1 MRRGLFGCAAIAAFV
16 NYAPHRR
23 SCIPRKRQT
32 LLSFGRR
39 CAIKYLI
46 HISSALAVLAIAST
60 VWAGEPTEDEVV
72 DTIKGMF
79 HSFSVESDDRN
90 NFYDFVTNDF
100 VIYEMG
106 EIFNASEFLA
116 LDSFN
121 TIEDDWE
128 FSNFEI
134 SIDNE
139 SAHAYFRNTGRF
151 ITLNEG
157 EKRLLNKEWLES
169 AYLVRVNGKL
179 KIKFYF
185 SDVVNQ
191 SSEEIE

>member
-1 MRRGLFGCAAIAAFV
+1 M
-16 NYAPHRR
+16 
-23 SCIPRKRQT
+23 
-32 LLSFGRR
+32 
-39 CAIKYLI
+39 
-46 HISSALAVLAIAST
+46 LAE
-60 VWAGEPTEDEVV
+60 EPTKDEVV

-79 HSFSVESDDRN
+79 HSFSVESDDRD

-106 EIFNASEFLA
+106 KIFNASEFLA
-116 LDSFN
+116 LDFSK
-121 TIEDDWE
+121 TIEDDWKLSD
-128 FSNFEI
+128 FKI

-139 SAHAYFRNTGRF
+139 SAHVYFKNTGRF

-169 AYLVRVNGKL
+169 AYLVRVNGRL
-179 KIKFYF
+179 KIRFYF
-185 SDVVNQ
+185 SDEVNQ

>member
-1 MRRGLFGCAAIAAFV
+1 ML
-16 NYAPHRR
+16 
-23 SCIPRKRQT
+23 
-32 LLSFGRR
+32 
-39 CAIKYLI
+39 
-46 HISSALAVLAIAST
+46 ALASAVLAE
-60 VWAGEPTEDEVV
+60 EPTEDEVV

-79 HSFSVESDDRN
+79 RSFSVESDDRN

-106 EIFNASEFLA
+106 EIFYASEFLA
-116 LDSFN
+116 LDFSK
-121 TIEDDWE
+121 TIEDDWKLSD
-128 FSNFEI
+128 FKI

-139 SAHAYFRNTGRF
+139 SAHAYFKNTGRF

-157 EKRLLNKEWLES
+157 KKRLLNKEWLES
-169 AYLVRVNGKL
+169 AYLVRVNGRL

-185 SDVVNQ
+185 SDEVNQ

>member
-1 MRRGLFGCAAIAAFV
+1 M
-16 NYAPHRR
+16 
-23 SCIPRKRQT
+23 
-32 LLSFGRR
+32 
-39 CAIKYLI
+39 
-46 HISSALAVLAIAST
+46 LAIAST
-60 VWAGEPTEDEVV
+60 VWAGEPTEDEVA

-90 NFYDFVTNDF
+90 NFYDFVTNDS

-116 LDSFN
+116 LDFSN

-128 FSNFEI
+128 LSDFKI

-139 SAHAYFRNTGRF
+139 SAHAYFKNTGRF
-151 ITLNEG
+151 ITLNKG
-157 EKRLLNKEWLES
+157 KKRLLNKEWLES
-169 AYLVRVNGKL
+169 AYLVRINGRL

-185 SDVVNQ
+185 SDEVNQ

>member
-1 MRRGLFGCAAIAAFV
+1 ML
-16 NYAPHRR
+16 
-23 SCIPRKRQT
+23 
-32 LLSFGRR
+32 
-39 CAIKYLI
+39 
-46 HISSALAVLAIAST
+46 ALASAVLAE
-60 VWAGEPTEDEVV
+60 EPTEDEVV

-79 HSFSVESDDRN
+79 HSFSVESDDRD

-106 EIFNASEFLA
+106 KIFNASEFLA
-116 LDSFN
+116 LDFSK
-121 TIEDDWE
+121 TIEDDWKLSG
-128 FSNFEI
+128 FKI

-139 SAHAYFRNTGRF
+139 SAHAYFKNTGRF

-169 AYLVRVNGKL
+169 AYLVRVNGRL

-185 SDVVNQ
+185 SDEVNQ

>member
-1 MRRGLFGCAAIAAFV
+1 ML
-16 NYAPHRR
+16 
-23 SCIPRKRQT
+23 
-32 LLSFGRR
+32 
-39 CAIKYLI
+39 
-46 HISSALAVLAIAST
+46 ALASAVLAE
-60 VWAGEPTEDEVV
+60 EPTKDEVV

-79 HSFSVESDDRN
+79 HSFSVESDDRD

-106 EIFNASEFLA
+106 KIFNASEFLA
-116 LDSFN
+116 LDFSK
-121 TIEDDWE
+121 TIEDDWKLSD
-128 FSNFEI
+128 FKI
-134 SIDNE
+134 SIYNE
-139 SAHAYFRNTGRF
+139 SAHVYFKNTGRF

-169 AYLVRVNGKL
+169 AYLVRVNGRL

-185 SDVVNQ
+185 SDEVNQ

>member
-1 MRRGLFGCAAIAAFV
+1 M
-16 NYAPHRR
+16 
-23 SCIPRKRQT
+23 
-32 LLSFGRR
+32 
-39 CAIKYLI
+39 
-46 HISSALAVLAIAST
+46 LAE
-60 VWAGEPTEDEVV
+60 EPTKDEVV

-79 HSFSVESDDRN
+79 HSFSVESDDRD

-106 EIFNASEFLA
+106 KIFNASEFLA
-116 LDSFN
+116 LDFSK
-121 TIEDDWE
+121 TIEDDWKLSD
-128 FSNFEI
+128 FKI
-134 SIDNE
+134 SIYNE
-139 SAHAYFRNTGRF
+139 SAHVYFKNTGRF

-169 AYLVRVNGKL
+169 AYLVRVNGRL

-185 SDVVNQ
+185 SDEVNQ